1 MIAPIITQIRLET
14 NVNVVLAPALLDK
27 IITKHMQTL
36 NKDNLEFTWLDA
48 FKDLTLLFQDAHSQP
63 HQYYPAWESARN
75 CNKKIWDTLVN
86 ECFEKLSREEECPT
100 V

>member
-1 MIAPIITQIRLET
+1 MIAPMIIQLRIDT

-27 IITKHMQTL
+27 IITKHMQSL
-36 NKDNLEFTWLDA
+36 NEPDLEFTWLDA
-48 FKDLTLLFQDAHSQP
+48 FRSLTLIFQDAH
-63 HQYYPAWESARN
+63 ESIV
-75 CNKKIWDTLVN
+75 CNNSVIIWDTLVN

>member
-1 MIAPIITQIRLET
+1 MIAPMIIQLRIDT

-27 IITKHMQTL
+27 IIIKHMQSL
-36 NKDNLEFTWLDA
+36 NREDLEFTWLDA
-48 FKDLTLLFQDAHSQP
+48 FRSLTLIFEDASK
-63 HQYYPAWESARN
+63 ATWEEK
-75 CNKKIWDTLVN
+75 CNNSLIIWNSLVK